1 MMIGEIEFDAIF
13 NDAENK
19 VYFTGPAY
27 ILFILFLLFMS
38 IIIMNML
45 IGLAVDD
52 IKGVQEKATLKRLAM
67 KVCMIAF
74 CANNF
79 LFMMNKKV
87 FILTLL

>member
-13 NDAENK
+13 NDPDKK
-19 VYFTGPAY
+19 VYYKVPTY
-27 ILFILFLLFMS
+27 ILFILFLIIMA

-67 KVCMIAF
+67 KV
-74 CANNF
+74 
-79 LFMMNKKV
+79 
-87 FILTLL
+87 ILLH